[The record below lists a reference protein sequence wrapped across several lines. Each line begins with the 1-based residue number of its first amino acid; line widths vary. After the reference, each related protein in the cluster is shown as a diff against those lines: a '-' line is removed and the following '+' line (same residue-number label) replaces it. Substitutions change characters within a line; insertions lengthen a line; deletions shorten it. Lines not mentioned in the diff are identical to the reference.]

1 MDLGGAGG
9 ELADDVGVLFLEE
22 TDGFLELLVRS
33 LLELAWR

>member
-22 TDGFLELLVRS
+22 ADGFLELLVRS